1 MEIAYTPDA
10 QKDIAWWKENGD
22 PATKKKIQ
30 RLLEE
35 MALHPRTG
43 TGKPEQLTGDL
54 AGCWSRRINKKD
66 RIIYQIHDNLVLVLV
81 LSMRGHYRKR

>member
-10 QKDIAWWKENGD
+10 QKDIEWWKENGD
-22 PATKKKIQ
+22 PATKRKIQ

-35 MALHPRTG
+35 MALRPRTG
-43 TGKPEQLTGDL
+43 TGKPEQLVGDL
-54 AGCWSRRINKKD
+54 AGCWSRRINRKD

-81 LSMRGHYRKR
+81 LSMRGHYRR